1 MRLLAA
7 TVCAGLLA
15 GCAAPPSNPGATTPF
30 STGGSRASLSTF
42 EQQYRDRATNAQ
54 RQGRLAD
61 AAIAWEVLAVLRP
74 ETREYREAL
83 ADTRRQ
89 IDAAVAERLPRA
101 VQAQRRGDLEAAT
114 QGYLAVLA
122 LKPDSTSA
130 ADALRSI
137 ERERVKRQQ
146 LGRLSRLTLTRRSAE
161 ATSPNDKAV
170 APAGVDRNEL
180 EHAAILA
187 RQGEIDSAIS
197 LLERRT
203 TADRNDRAAR
213 NMLADLYERKA
224 DDALAARDTSGAIAW
239 LDKSLRLDASD
250 ARVADRL
257 RKLRGGGGVG
267 IGSKPAEAKGR

>member
-7 TVCAGLLA
+7 TLCVGLLA
-15 GCAAPPSNPGATTPF
+15 GCAAPPSNPGAATPF
-30 STGGSRASLSTF
+30 STGGSKASLSTF
-42 EQQYRDRATNAQ
+42 EQQYRDRAGSAQ

-61 AAIAWEVLAVLRP
+61 AAVAWEVLAVLRP
-74 ETREYREAL
+74 DSREYRDAL

-89 IDAAVAERLPRA
+89 IDVAVAERLPRA

-122 LKPDSTSA
+122 LQPDSTSA

-146 LGRLSRLTLTRRSAE
+146 LGRLSRLTLTRRGTE
-161 ATSPNDKAV
+161 ATGPNDKAV

-187 RQGEIDSAIS
+187 RQGEIDSAIG
-197 LLERRT
+197 LLERRLA
-203 TADRNDRAAR
+203 ADRNDRAAR
-213 NMLADLYERKA
+213 NLLADLYERKA
-224 DDALAARDTSGAIAW
+224 DDVLAARDTAGAIA
-239 LDKSLRLDASD
+239 LLEKSLRLDASD
-250 ARVADRL
+250 AHVAERL
-257 RKLRGGGGVG
+257 KQLRAGA
-267 IGSKPAEAKGR
+267 GSKPAEVKAR

>member
-15 GCAAPPSNPGATTPF
+15 GCAAPPSSPGTATGLA
-30 STGGSRASLSTF
+30 SGGSKAALSTF

-74 ETREYREAL
+74 ESREYREAL

-101 VQAQRRGDLEAAT
+101 VQAQRRGDLDAAT

-146 LGRLSRLTLTRRSAE
+146 LGRLSRLTLMRRSAE

-203 TADRNDRAAR
+203 AADRNDRAAR

-224 DDALAARDTSGAIAW
+224 DDALAARDTAAAITW

-250 ARVADRL
+250 ARVAGRL
-257 RKLRGGGGVG
+257 KQLRGGV
-267 IGSKPAEAKGR
+267 GSKPPEAKGR